1 MNQNTDYPKREQG
14 APGRPAHYTEKKKN
28 GRHRWLFLLVD
39 VLLILAILAAVFFI
53 VSLLTPFPFSK
64 KDKAEIRTVSYTVE
78 LTGVSSATLN
88 ALHVGDT
95 VTNAETGAAIGTVK
109 AVDVRPYETFGE
121 RYEYDSAVGSNVVT
135 RITYPDT
142 LNTVSVT
149 IEASAAY
156 VANRGYTANG
166 CRIAVGM
173 TYTLLFPEYTGSGV
187 CVSLVK

>member
-1 MNQNTDYPKREQG
+1 M
-14 APGRPAHYTEKKKN
+14 
-28 GRHRWLFLLVD
+28 
-39 VLLILAILAAVFFI
+39 
-53 VSLLTPFPFSK
+53 
-64 KDKAEIRTVSYTVE
+64 
-78 LTGVSSATLN
+78 
-88 ALHVGDT
+88 
-95 VTNAETGAAIGTVK
+95 
-109 AVDVRPYETFGE
+109 
-121 RYEYDSAVGSNVVT
+121 VT